1 MRQKTNLKVSTVL
14 SSIPAYPDTSEIWG
28 AVDIA
33 VLNKVLKKSKN
44 LLKKKNDKLFAC
56 PGKNFQHKN

>member
-1 MRQKTNLKVSTVL
+1 
-14 SSIPAYPDTSEIWG
+14 
-28 AVDIA
+28 

-56 PGKNFQHKN
+56 PGKNFQHKNLLGHYKIICKLY